1 MEASPLRSRLL
12 LVTAAVLFST
22 GGAAIK
28 AVTLTAWQVAGFRSG
43 IAAAVLL
50 AAIPEARRGWS
61 WRIAP
66 AAAAY
71 AATLLAFVIAN
82 RLTTAANA
90 IFLQSTAPLYVLLLS
105 PLLLHERIRRADVLF
120 MVTVLAG
127 ISFFLIGTEPALVTA
142 PDPRRGNAVALGSGV
157 TYAFMLIGLRALG
170 RGSKGTAGLA
180 AATLGNILAF
190 VCALPLALPVRSAG
204 AVDITVLLYLGVVQI
219 GLAYLC
225 LTRALRHVAGVEA
238 TTLLMIEP
246 ALSPIWSWL
255 AHGERPGILPLA
267 GG

>member
-61 WRIAP
+61 WRIVP

-71 AATLLAFVIAN
+71 AATLLMFVMAN

-105 PLLLHERIRRADVLF
+105 PLLLHEPIRRADVLY
-120 MVTVLAG
+120 MVAVLAG
-127 ISFFLIGTEPALVTA
+127 ISLFLIGT
-142 PDPRRGNAVALGSGV
+142 S
-157 TYAFMLIGLRALG
+157 
-170 RGSKGTAGLA
+170 
-180 AATLGNILAF
+180 
-190 VCALPLALPVRSAG
+190 
-204 AVDITVLLYLGVVQI
+204 
-219 GLAYLC
+219 
-225 LTRALRHVAGVEA
+225 
-238 TTLLMIEP
+238 
-246 ALSPIWSWL
+246 
-255 AHGERPGILPLA
+255 RPW
-267 GG
+267 